1 MIGAVILDLD
11 GVVTDTAEY
20 HYLAWKKLADEEGV
34 PFSRNDNDQLRGVSR
49 RRSLE
54 LLLGDALSRYGE
66 PQLLEMMDR
75 KNAYYRDMLQRITRS
90 DLLPGA
96 ADLIATLRRRGVKV
110 AIGSASRNTPTV
122 LDRLEIRH
130 LFDAV
135 SDGHSVVR
143 PKPEPDVFVFAA
155 GALQVPVAECAVVE
169 DAEAGVRAAR
179 SAGML
184 AVGVGS
190 PERVGHAHLR
200 YDTTADIDVDAVLSA
215 R

>member
-1 MIGAVILDLD
+1 MIHAVILDLD

-20 HYLAWKKLADEEGV
+20 HFLAWKKLADEEGIA
-34 PFSRNDNDQLRGVSR
+34 FSRDDNDQLRGVSR

-54 LLLGDALSRYGE
+54 LLLGAAISRYDE
-66 PQLLEMMDR
+66 TQIVAMMER
-75 KNAYYRDMLQRITRS
+75 KNSYYREMLQQITAQ

-96 ADLIATLRRRGVKV
+96 EALINTLRERSVKV

-122 LDRLEIRH
+122 LDRLGIRD

-155 GALQVPVAECAVVE
+155 GAVGIPVAECAVVE
-169 DAEAGVRAAR
+169 DARAGVQAALN
-179 SAGML
+179 AGML
-184 AVGVGS
+184 AVGVG
-190 PERVGHAHLR
+190 PAERVGHADVR
-200 YDTTADIDVDAVLSA
+200 YDTTADINIDEVLAA